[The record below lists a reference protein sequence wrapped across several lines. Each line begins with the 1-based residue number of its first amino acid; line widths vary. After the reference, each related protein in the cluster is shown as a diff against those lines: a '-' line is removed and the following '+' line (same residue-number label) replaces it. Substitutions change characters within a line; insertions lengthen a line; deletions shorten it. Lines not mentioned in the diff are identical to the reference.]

1 MKKRIAL
8 VAVLL
13 VLVALLVSCG
23 NPKSLEGTEWN
34 NYLGVDALKT
44 GWRLS
49 FDAATVEIIPVA
61 VNIAGFAVETLAYTY
76 ADPNVTFYYGDEVVG
91 TAVLDGSKMTADF
104 DDSDYDGT
112 YKKK

>member
-8 VAVLL
+8 VAVLF

-23 NPKSLEGTEWN
+23 NTKELSGTEWN
-34 NYLGVDALKT
+34 NYLGLKT

-49 FDAATVEIIPVA
+49 FDTSFVDINAVALGIEAPTAT
-61 VNIAGFAVETLAYTY
+61 ETLSYTY
-76 ADPNVTFYYGDEVVG
+76 ADPNVTFYYDSDVVG
-91 TAVLDGSKMTADF
+91 TAVIDGNKMTADF
-104 DDSDYDGT
+104 EGSEYDGT